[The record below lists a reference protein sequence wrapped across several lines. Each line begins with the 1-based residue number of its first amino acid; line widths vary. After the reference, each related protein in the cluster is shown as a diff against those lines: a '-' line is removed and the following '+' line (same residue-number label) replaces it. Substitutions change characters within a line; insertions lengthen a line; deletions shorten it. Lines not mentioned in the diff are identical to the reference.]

1 MSSLVKPLLGNRVK
15 LTLQILQT
23 MTLVNP
29 STKSIY
35 IALGGITLTLFVGI
49 TLLKSSFVT
58 VNPGE
63 RGVVI
68 RLGKIQDGILDE
80 GTHPVLPFI
89 TSVKKLNVRLQKTD
103 IEASAGTKDLQSVNT
118 NLALNWYI
126 EPSKVNKV
134 YQEIGDEQEV
144 VARIITPA
152 LNEVLKA
159 ATPKR
164 TGEEILIKRA
174 DLKEEIDQEIKKRL
188 AVYGIHVSEV
198 ALVNVAFSPEF
209 AKAIEAKQIA
219 EQQAKQAEYDA
230 LKASKEAQAEIN
242 RAKGQAEAQR
252 LMRQTLTP
260 ELLQKQAI
268 EKWNGQFPQVMS
280 GNGTMPF
287 INVSPQNLSAQQ
299 GSQ

>member
-1 MSSLVKPLLGNRVK
+1 MRVRLLWGNFIKLPL
-15 LTLQILQT
+15 QFLQT
-23 MTLVNP
+23 MTVVNHFP
-29 STKSIY
+29 RTSY
-35 IALGGITLTLFVGI
+35 IAIGGITLTLLVAI
-49 TLLKSSFVT
+49 TLLKSCFVT

-68 RLGKIQDGILDE
+68 RLGKIQQGILDE
-80 GTHPVLPFI
+80 GTHPIFPFI
-89 TSVKKLNVRLQKTD
+89 TSVKKLNVRIQKTD

-126 EPSKVNKV
+126 EPSKVTKI

-144 VARIITPA
+144 VTRIITPA

-159 ATPKR
+159 ATPNR
-164 TGEEILIKRA
+164 TAEEILIKRA
-174 DLKEEIDQEIKKRL
+174 ELKEEIDQKIKKRL
-188 AVYGIHVSEV
+188 AVYGLHVSEV

-230 LKASKEAQAEIN
+230 LKASKEAQAEVN

-287 INVSPQNLSAQQ
+287 INVNPQNLSTQE
-299 GSQ
+299 GSQE